1 MPIYTDS
8 QKIDRMEEE
17 NIRRFERLNIMLK
30 RIYTILDCI
39 LSLIQQIV
47 KNGVLPD
54 RILS

>member
-17 NIRRFERLNIMLK
+17 NMRRFERLNIMLK

>member
-8 QKIDRMEEE
+8 QKIDRMEED